1 MRISANLKYTPMKET
16 RGNIYLLDAHV
27 LEV

>member
-16 RGNIYLLDAHV
+16 RENIYLLGAHV